1 MARQTK
7 ALVQEAEALGI
18 DVDGRWGDE
27 TIQEKIDEAAAA
39 RTAALTASGGDGDAA
54 DEEVA
59 DQPAE
64 EDAVVLPLHDHGGDV
79 VVVAEGP
86 EAAAALKLQIEALTD
101 GEGDQATSGE
111 AGDAETGAD
120 ELPAGGDGGDADA
133 DRLSGHAPDG
143 VSATDGDQA
152 PADDGAGGAEE
163 PEAVGPASGDGD
175 PAGSGGAPVVD
186 GDGGADVLG
195 NAEAAQDAAAD
206 HGDGSADGVSAD
218 EEAADRRLDDARQAM
233 TRPIVAAYSAAGMV
247 FGALSD
253 DGFTGTLSYDPSW
266 FSDEISSNQ
275 ILALVGHAAPFVRQW
290 SDAPAE
296 ALYGHVQSD
305 GGLNLVLERPWSD
318 LPLAERLAWRTFR
331 DVLVTIDA
339 GMKAEWKDET
349 PERVART
356 IPIDETTLEEVDEP
370 FTLTEAAGGPR

>member
-39 RTAALTASGGDGDAA
+39 RAAALTANGGDEGTTA
-54 DEEVA
+54 EEVG
-59 DQPAE
+59 
-64 EDAVVLPLHDHGGDV
+64 AVVLPLTDRGGDV

-101 GEGDQATSGE
+101 GEGDTATNGE
-111 AGDAETGAD
+111 AGDAEAGAD
-120 ELPAGGDGGDADA
+120 EFPAGGDGGDADA
-133 DRLSGHAPDG
+133 DRLSGRAPKG
-143 VSATDGDQA
+143 VSGSDGGQA
-152 PADDGAGGAEE
+152 PADDSAGGAEE
-163 PEAVGPASGDGD
+163 PEAMGPASGDGG
-175 PAGSGGAPVVD
+175 PAASGGAPVAD

-195 NAEAAQDAAAD
+195 AAEAEEDAAAD
-206 HGDGSADGVSAD
+206 HGDGSADGVGAD
-218 EEAADRRLDDARQAM
+218 EEAADRRLDEARAAL
-233 TRPIVAAYSAAGMV
+233 TRPIVAAYQAAGV
-247 FGALSD
+247 IFGALTL
-253 DGFTGTLSYDPSW
+253 DGGDRWQGSFDANW
-266 FSDEISSNQ
+266 FSRDPMSEHPI
-275 ILALVGHAAPFVRQW
+275 ALIGHAAPFVRQW
-290 SDAPAE
+290 PDAPAE
-296 ALYGHVQSD
+296 ALYGHVQSG
-305 GGLNLVLERPWSD
+305 GGLNLVLDRPWSD

-370 FTLTEAAGGPR
+370 FALTEAAGGPR